1 MNEFVVEHGVLK
13 QYSGDEATVIVP
25 ADVREI
31 GYRAFC
37 YCPTLQQIVIPA
49 GVTKIGSQ
57 AFMGCVNLTEVA
69 LPDGITEI
77 GYSAFERCIQLRSVQ
92 LPDGLRLLDRMA
104 FLGCTALT
112 EIYFPDTL
120 QVVGRDAL
128 KDTAWLAQQEDGVV
142 YAGRLVLFVKG
153 AVGQVEIKPGTTKIC
168 ADAFRGCTALTAV
181 TLPDS
186 LLEIEDRAFQ
196 YCRKLQQITIPQSVT
211 RIGSRAFDECYKLQ
225 AVLHCEQ
232 AEIGRGCFAD
242 SASVRITAMNPADLP
257 DNVRQSAIL
266 AFADDVCGGTM
277 VNQAFYRRFIKYL
290 QSRRKLLYPA
300 AIQHWNLLQV
310 MLQAQMIPLDDVDAI
325 LDTMLTGEQAEAV
338 AALMQY
344 KQSLTTKEEA
354 DLSDSW
360 DDLELDW
367 GLPEQE
373 KTVEDLQ
380 REWGV
385 KKNRDGTATLL
396 RYHGN
401 DVDVIVPQQIGEQ
414 AITSLAPAACSPRR
428 YGIKR
433 ESAERLRKICTV
445 TITEGILTIGTGA
458 FADCE
463 NLRQVTLPESII
475 EIGSEAFQN
484 CGNLTEIHL
493 PSSVEKIGRAAFAD
507 CRSLQVV
514 QMPQGVQ
521 VAEDAFAGCPVQFAD
536 I

>member
-13 QYSGDEATVIVP
+13 QYSGDGATVLVP

-37 YCPTLQQIVIPA
+37 DCPTLQQIVIPA

-77 GYSAFERCIQLRSVQ
+77 GYSAFERCTQLCAVR
-92 LPDGLRLLDRMA
+92 LPKGLRLLDRMA

-142 YAGRLVLFVKG
+142 YAGRLALFVKG
-153 AVGQVEIKPGTTKIC
+153 AVEQVEIKPGTTKIC
-168 ADAFRGCTALTAV
+168 VDAFRGCTALTAV

-196 YCRKLQQITIPQSVT
+196 YCRKMQQITIPQSVT

-232 AEIGRGCFAD
+232 TEIGRDCFAD
-242 SASVRITAMNPADLP
+242 SACVRITAMNPADLP

-310 MLQAQMIPLDDVDAI
+310 MLQAQMIPLDDVDDI

-493 PSSVEKIGRAAFAD
+493 PSSVEKIGRAAFAN